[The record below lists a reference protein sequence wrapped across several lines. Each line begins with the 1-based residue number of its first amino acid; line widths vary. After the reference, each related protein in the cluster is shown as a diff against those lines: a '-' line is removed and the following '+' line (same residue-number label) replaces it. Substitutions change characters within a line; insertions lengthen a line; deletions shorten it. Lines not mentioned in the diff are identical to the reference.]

1 MTRPIVTGT
10 ILTTFSEPV
19 ATPHSHFSRLP
30 RELGN
35 LTDQVAKMK
44 FPIQSKQDLLAKLGG
59 PTASLF
65 IGENVVEAQHALM
78 FLPAHFFPVADAANF
93 AEKLSEYYA
102 TRQVGVR
109 RRALNSRELNDLA
122 RRFIGEN
129 PELVPVLGKAVRTLL
144 DADKSE
150 SSDDDKIAG
159 KFLSSNQ
166 RFIDLIGRAARG
178 VGRLRAK
185 SKEDLEEEGKQ

>member
-19 ATPHSHFSRLP
+19 ATQHSYFSSLP
-30 RELGN
+30 RELTN
-35 LTDQVAKMK
+35 LTDQVSKLK
-44 FPIQSKQDLLAKLGG
+44 FPIQSKHDLLEKLGG
-59 PTASLF
+59 KTASVF
-65 IGENVVEAQHALM
+65 IGENVVEAQHAIM

-102 TRQVGVR
+102 TRQRSVR
-109 RRALNSRELNDLA
+109 RRAVTARELNDLA
-122 RRFIGEN
+122 RRFVAEN
-129 PELVPVLGKAVRTLL
+129 PELVPVVGKVVRSLL
-144 DADKSE
+144 DADKST
-150 SSDDDKIAG
+150 SDDDKVAG

-166 RFIDLIGRAARG
+166 RFVDAIGRAARG

-185 SKEDLEEEGKQ
+185 SKEDLEGKKPKE